1 MVWACMMLYTPSV
14 VVLLGGARKAREGKM
29 SPEASKTLLVMAGVL
44 LAGWVA
50 MVLNWM

>member
-14 VVLLGGARKAREGKM
+14 VVLLVGARKAREGKM

-50 MVLNWM
+50 MALNWM